1 VAHLAQRRQDAI
13 AKCKNQ
19 FREKINGAGSDR
31 EQLARLLAELDDGDV
46 VIVTRLDRLARSTR
60 DLLNTLAAIGA
71 AKATFR
77 SLHDAWAD
85 TTTPHGRLILTVLG
99 GLAEFERHLIVHRTS
114 ERRAVRP
121 SAEANAAPAPRS
133 DRAPRWRRRDVDRHR
148 PKLQRQPLDH
158 QSTAIDK
165 RIDHVDFSSWPA
177 GRARALDLAPPGRD
191 PLAPWPAPSSSSRS
205 PSASRLE
212 PRAPGGSFVRRE
224 SFAK

>member
-1 VAHLAQRRQDAI
+1 MANKQRNSSLTHIAGAIASKIEKKKKNSQTAVGHLAQRRQDAI

-114 ERRAVRP
+114 EGRKRAGRTACCSAVR
-121 SAEANAAPAPRS
+121 RS
-133 DRAPRWRRRDVDRHR
+133 
-148 PKLQRQPLDH
+148 
-158 QSTAIDK
+158 
-165 RIDHVDFSSWPA
+165 
-177 GRARALDLAPPGRD
+177 
-191 PLAPWPAPSSSSRS
+191 
-205 PSASRLE
+205 
-212 PRAPGGSFVRRE
+212 
-224 SFAK
+224 